1 MNTIVMIAK
10 NLLLALPVVLFLT
23 GGLMLMRTP
32 DKKRRKAPAWK
43 RIWVL
48 ALLIAVAYVACFAGV
63 RGEQSKLEGTMTISL
78 DYADASRGLNP
89 NGTRFNTYDIIS
101 DAVLEKAIADA
112 QMGEITPQELRSTLS
127 VAPLEAGDAS
137 AEQFY
142 VSTEYVLS
150 YQASEKT
157 SHLIGDEVLLAV
169 ADAYYEDYQAQYSRK
184 TNVMELNFA
193 GMEQADYLDQV
204 KLLANYA
211 DNVSEYLEMCSEES
225 ESYIFRDGETF
236 ASLAAKVDVLSKVE
250 LERLESYILVNGLSE
265 NADQQIA
272 KLNYLNRMKDMTAD
286 KNTASYGIRLEAI
299 EMYERDMASIV
310 LIPTRDDD
318 GEFYMSRTKIGVDVF
333 ADEAEDYSKNASAAK
348 YVISTNNYAISQL
361 SGSAAAE
368 TETAAAKAMIASI
381 QTSLKAFAD
390 KGLDMIRDYDSK
402 ATGEYLKFNLK
413 PYDPVSGGNLMKY
426 GFLLVVMGVSAGM
439 FTAGI
444 SGRKRK
450 AK

>member
-1 MNTIVMIAK
+1 
-10 NLLLALPVVLFLT
+10 
-23 GGLMLMRTP
+23 
-32 DKKRRKAPAWK
+32 
-43 RIWVL
+43 
-48 ALLIAVAYVACFAGV
+48 
-63 RGEQSKLEGTMTISL
+63 
-78 DYADASRGLNP
+78 
-89 NGTRFNTYDIIS
+89 
-101 DAVLEKAIADA
+101 
-112 QMGEITPQELRSTLS
+112 
-127 VAPLEAGDAS
+127 
-137 AEQFY
+137 
-142 VSTEYVLS
+142 
-150 YQASEKT
+150 
-157 SHLIGDEVLLAV
+157 
-169 ADAYYEDYQAQYSRK
+169 
-184 TNVMELNFA
+184 
-193 GMEQADYLDQV
+193 
-204 KLLANYA
+204 
-211 DNVSEYLEMCSEES
+211 
-225 ESYIFRDGETF
+225 
-236 ASLAAKVDVLSKVE
+236 
-250 LERLESYILVNGLSE
+250 
-265 NADQQIA
+265 
-272 KLNYLNRMKDMTAD
+272 MTAD